1 MDNPPSC
8 KQMPDPAQNES
19 YKKCVIES
27 SVLMPVNI
35 SVAVLSWSPNH
46 ASVLQSIVIVVV
58 QSLQSCS
65 CIIVKGPYNS
75 HIPLATII
83 EERLPAIRSLCK
95 QLGVSR
101 LWIFGSVARGEWDPS
116 RSDVDFLVEFSPD
129 HLPADQLLGLY
140 AGLTEMFPCR
150 IDLVSMRAVKNK
162 LFRLEL
168 EETRVALYAAA

>member
-1 MDNPPSC
+1 
-8 KQMPDPAQNES
+8 MPDPAQNES
-19 YKKCVIES
+19 YNKCVIES

>member
-1 MDNPPSC
+1 
-8 KQMPDPAQNES
+8 
-19 YKKCVIES
+19 
-27 SVLMPVNI
+27 MPVNI

>member
-1 MDNPPSC
+1 
-8 KQMPDPAQNES
+8 MPDPAQNES

>member
-1 MDNPPSC
+1 
-8 KQMPDPAQNES
+8 
-19 YKKCVIES
+19 
-27 SVLMPVNI
+27 MPVNI

-75 HIPLATII
+75 HIPLATIT

>member
-1 MDNPPSC
+1 
-8 KQMPDPAQNES
+8 
-19 YKKCVIES
+19 
-27 SVLMPVNI
+27 MPVNI

-58 QSLQSCS
+58 KSLQSCS